1 MTRAPEVP
9 PTSVRALD
17 AVEAEARLEELF
29 DILVDAV
36 AHGASVNFMA
46 GFSHDEARVFWRNQ
60 FHGIAKG
67 QMHLFVGEVGGRLLA
82 TSMLMFA
89 SHPNARHR
97 HELDKILVNSPAQQP
112 GMGRRLR
119 T

>member
-17 AVEAEARLEELF
+17 AVEAEARLEELS

-67 QMHLFVGEVGGRLLA
+67 EKHLFVGEVAGRLLA
-82 TSMLMFA
+82 PAMLMFA
-89 SHPNARHR
+89 PHPTAPHR
-97 HELDKILVNSPAQQP
+97 AQPRKNLVHPPAP
-112 GMGRRLR
+112 R
-119 T
+119 